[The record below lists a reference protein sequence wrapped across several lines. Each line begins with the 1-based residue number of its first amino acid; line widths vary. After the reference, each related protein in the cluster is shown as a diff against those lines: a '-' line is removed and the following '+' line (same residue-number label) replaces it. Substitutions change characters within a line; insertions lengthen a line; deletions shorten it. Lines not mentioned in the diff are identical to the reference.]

1 MPTRPRFLGL
11 LAVLT
16 AAGALASCEPPG
28 YQPPHTPDLRVRDPE
43 THYVVTDGGK
53 TLYFETTVINP
64 TDSAMV
70 VTAFA
75 YAADDVAQPPAR
87 ALYPPRALASMPSD
101 RRYAMGRPDLGQRLV
116 LPAHDSA
123 TFAGALPLPQT
134 WADGRAVS
142 TSGFREFT
150 IYLYGED
157 SKTLSRQQWA
167 LQHLRS
173 DTLR

>member
-1 MPTRPRFLGL
+1 MPPRLRFPRALVA
-11 LAVLT
+11 LA

-28 YQPPHTPDLRVRDPE
+28 YAPPHLPELRVRQPE

-53 TLYFETTVINP
+53 TLYFETAVQNR

-75 YAADDVAQPPAR
+75 YASDDVAQPPAR
-87 ALYPPRALASMPSD
+87 ALYPPRALASMPPD

-123 TFAGALPLPQT
+123 TFAGALPMPKT
-134 WADGRAVS
+134 WADGRAIS
-142 TSGFREFT
+142 TTGFRDLT
-150 IYLYGED
+150 VYLYGED
-157 SKTLSRQQWA
+157 SKTLFRQQWA
-167 LQHLRS
+167 LRRIRG
-173 DTLR
+173 DAPR